1 MNIVEINEK
10 RRFWTLVIIVS
21 ISGFSQGML
30 LPLISIIFETDGISS
45 TLNGLNAT
53 GLYIGTL
60 LISPFVEQ
68 PLRKFGYKPII
79 IIGGAIVFIS
89 LLMFPLW
96 KHVMFWFILRLLIGI
111 GDHCLHYATQTWLT
125 STAPQGKLGKSMA
138 IYGLSFGVGFAVGPL
153 MTPLVRISESLPF
166 IVSSI
171 LCLMAW
177 SLVFFIKNERPEVL
191 KGDAKESNSFTRY
204 KLSFNYA
211 WIAFLPP
218 FAYGALE
225 TSINALFP
233 VYALRMDFDLTM
245 VSIIISSFSIGGI
258 ITQVPLGLLGDRI
271 GRRNVLVIAMFVGTI
286 GFGIGSFLEDSEIL
300 VGIVFLVCG
309 MFLGSIFS
317 MGITYMADLTPK
329 ELLPTGNLL
338 CGIFFSLG
346 SLMGPF
352 VGGLYLQ
359 VVEGISFLIF
369 MASITF
375 IILCIMLIFGKE
387 SKMAGLKGRKA

>member
-1 MNIVEINEK
+1 MNLAVNNEQ

-30 LPLISIIFETDGISS
+30 LPLISIIFETDGVSS

-79 IIGGAIVFIS
+79 IGGGAVVFIS

-96 KHVMFWFILRLLIGI
+96 KHVVFWFILRLLIGI
-111 GDHCLHYATQTWLT
+111 GDHCLHFATQTWLT
-125 STAPQGKLGKSMA
+125 SSAPQGKLGKSMA

-153 MTPLVRISESLPF
+153 MTPLVRVSESFPF
-166 IVSSI
+166 IVSSL

-177 SLVFFIKNERPEVL
+177 SLVFFIQNEHPEVL
-191 KGDAKESNSFTRY
+191 AGDAKGSNSFTRY
-204 KLSFNYA
+204 KLSFKYA

-218 FAYGALE
+218 FAYGVLE

-233 VYALRMDFDLTM
+233 VYALRMNYDLTM
-245 VSIIISSFSIGGI
+245 VSMIISAFSVGGI

-271 GRRNVLVIAMFVGTI
+271 GRRNVLLIALAVGTI
-286 GFGIGSFLEDSEIL
+286 GFGLGSFLEFSEIL
-300 VGIVFLVCG
+300 VGVIFFVSG
-309 MFLGSIFS
+309 MFLGSTFS
-317 MGITYMADLTPK
+317 LGITYMADLTPK

-338 CGIFFSLG
+338 CGIFFSIG

-352 VGGLYLQ
+352 IGGLYLQ
-359 VVEGISFLIF
+359 VIEGISFLIF
-369 MASITF
+369 MAVV
-375 IILCIMLIFGKE
+375 LLLIFLTVLLFGK
-387 SKMAGLKGRKA
+387 KFKVLT

>member
-1 MNIVEINEK
+1 MHTVKRNE
-10 RRFWTLVIIVS
+10 RRWFLTLVIIVS

-79 IIGGAIVFIS
+79 IVGGAIVFIS

-96 KHVMFWFILRLLIGI
+96 KHVLFWFILRLLIGI
-111 GDHCLHYATQTWLT
+111 GDHCLHFATQTWLT
-125 STAPQGKLGKSMA
+125 SSAPEGKLGKSMA
-138 IYGLSFGVGFAVGPL
+138 IYGLSFGVGFAIGPL
-153 MTPLVRISESLPF
+153 MTPLLRISESLPF

-171 LCLMAW
+171 LCLLAW
-177 SLVFFIKNERPEVL
+177 SLVFFIHNEHPAVL

-204 KLSFNYA
+204 KLSFKYA

-218 FAYGALE
+218 FAYGVLE
-225 TSINALFP
+225 TSLNALFP
-233 VYALRMDFDLTM
+233 VYALRLNFD
-245 VSIIISSFSIGGI
+245 VVFVAFIISAFSIGGI
-258 ITQVPLGLLGDRI
+258 ITQVPIGILGDKI
-271 GRRNVLVIAMFVGTI
+271 GRRKVLLISLITGSLVF
-286 GFGIGSFLEDSEIL
+286 GFGSLLEFSEVLIGL
-300 VGIVFLVCG
+300 VFLVSG

-317 MGITYMADLTPK
+317 LGITYMADLTPK

-346 SLMGPF
+346 SLIGPF
-352 VGGLYLQ
+352 IGGLYLQ

-369 MASITF
+369 VSF
-375 IILCIMLIFGKE
+375 ILLVIFMILLFSGK
-387 SKMAGLKGRKA
+387 KMKPLQRKI

>member
-1 MNIVEINEK
+1 MNIVERNDQ

-45 TLNGLNAT
+45 MLNGLNAT

-79 IIGGAIVFIS
+79 ILGGAIVFIS

-125 STAPQGKLGKSMA
+125 STAPEGKLGKSMA

-153 MTPLVRISESLPF
+153 MTPLVRVSESLPF

-171 LCLMAW
+171 LCLIAW
-177 SLVFFIKNERPEVL
+177 SLVFFIQNERPEVL
-191 KGDAKESNSFTRY
+191 AGDAKESNSFTRY
-204 KLSFNYA
+204 KLSFKYA

-225 TSINALFP
+225 TSLNALFP

-245 VSIIISSFSIGGI
+245 VSIILSAFSIGGI

-271 GRRNVLVIAMFVGTI
+271 GRRNVLLISLFVGTI
-286 GFGIGSFLEDSEIL
+286 GFGIGSFLEFSEIL
-300 VGIVFLVCG
+300 VTVVFFICG

-317 MGITYMADLTPK
+317 LGITYMADLTPK

-352 VGGLYLQ
+352 IGGLYLQ
-359 VVEGISFLIF
+359 IVKGVSFLVF
-369 MASITF
+369 ITIILF
-375 IILCIMLIFGKE
+375 IIFIMILLFGKQTRTII
-387 SKMAGLKGRKA
+387 KGSEA

>member
-1 MNIVEINEK
+1 MNIVVNNEQ

-60 LISPFVEQ
+60 FISPFVEQ

-79 IIGGAIVFIS
+79 IVGGAIVFIS

-96 KHVMFWFILRLLIGI
+96 KHVVFWFILRLLIGI
-111 GDHCLHYATQTWLT
+111 GDHCLHFATQTWLT
-125 STAPQGKLGKSMA
+125 SSAPQGKLGKSMA

-153 MTPLVRISESLPF
+153 MTPLIRVSESFPF

-171 LCLMAW
+171 LCLLAW
-177 SLVFFIKNERPEVL
+177 SLVFFIQNEHPEVL
-191 KGDAKESNSFTRY
+191 ARDAKESNSFTRY
-204 KLSFNYA
+204 RLSFKYA

-218 FAYGALE
+218 FAYGVLE
-225 TSINALFP
+225 TSIHALFP
-233 VYALRMDFDLTM
+233 VYALRMDYDLTM
-245 VSIIISSFSIGGI
+245 VSFIISAFSIGGI

-271 GRRNVLVIAMFVGTI
+271 GRRNVLLIVLSVGTI
-286 GFGIGSFLEDSEIL
+286 GFGLGSFLEFSEIL
-300 VGIVFLVCG
+300 IGVIFFISG
-309 MFLGSIFS
+309 MFLGSSFS
-317 MGITYMADLTPK
+317 LGITYMADLTPK

-352 VGGLYLQ
+352 IGGLYLQ
-359 VVEGISFLIF
+359 VVQGVSFLVF
-369 MASITF
+369 MAVV
-375 IILCIMLIFGKE
+375 LLLIFLTVLLFGK
-387 SKMAGLKGRKA
+387 KFKVLT

>member
-1 MNIVEINEK
+1 MNLAVNNEQ

-30 LPLISIIFETDGISS
+30 LPLISIIFETDGVSS

-79 IIGGAIVFIS
+79 IGGGAVVFIS

-96 KHVMFWFILRLLIGI
+96 KHVVFWFILRLLIGI
-111 GDHCLHYATQTWLT
+111 GDHCLHFATQTWLT
-125 STAPQGKLGKSMA
+125 SSAPQGKLGKSMA

-153 MTPLVRISESLPF
+153 MTPLVRVSESFPF
-166 IVSSI
+166 IVSSL

-177 SLVFFIKNERPEVL
+177 SLVFFIQNEHPEVL
-191 KGDAKESNSFTRY
+191 AGDAKGSNSFTRY
-204 KLSFNYA
+204 KLSFKYA

-218 FAYGALE
+218 FAYGVLE

-233 VYALRMDFDLTM
+233 VYALRMDYDLTM
-245 VSIIISSFSIGGI
+245 VSMIISAFSVGGI

-271 GRRNVLVIAMFVGTI
+271 GRRNVLLIALAVGTI
-286 GFGIGSFLEDSEIL
+286 GFGLGSFLEFSEIL
-300 VGIVFLVCG
+300 VGVIFFVSG
-309 MFLGSIFS
+309 MFLGSTFS
-317 MGITYMADLTPK
+317 LGITYMADLTPK

-338 CGIFFSLG
+338 CGIFFSIG

-352 VGGLYLQ
+352 IGGLYLQ
-359 VVEGISFLIF
+359 VIEGISFLIF
-369 MASITF
+369 MAVV
-375 IILCIMLIFGKE
+375 LLLIFLTVLLFGK
-387 SKMAGLKGRKA
+387 KFKVLT